1 MCPND
6 SMSPYEATVL
16 IIEAAQAERERQ
28 QALIAKLTEALE
40 QQGDNMAFVLNHV
53 GLPDQWYEKFTR
65 ELAEIRAA
73 LSLAKSETPQ

>member
-1 MCPND
+1 MAN
-6 SMSPYEATVL
+6 SRLIVKAVNSYEAN
-16 IIEAAQAERERQ
+16 
-28 QALIAKLTEALE
+28 QALIASLTEALE